1 MRIPPLYNDKSWQ
14 RFFAGFILGM
24 LFGWLFFLYHFGLV
38 HEKLVMEINKQK
50 TTIETQENKI
60 ESLQKDQAE
69 KNEQIQKSL
78 TVQDITINFVN
89 EKDVKLSE
97 LTLHDIRSNITNEL
111 EDLRNKNIETVRNS
125 KELLIKAVE
134 NKAFLINSKR
144 FHLKI
149 EQLIIDTSLEINVR
163 IEAAE

>member
-1 MRIPPLYNDKSWQ
+1 MRIPPLHNDKSWQ

-24 LFGWLFFLYHFGLV
+24 IFGWLFFLYHFGTV

-50 TTIETQENKI
+50 TTIVSQENTI
-60 ESLQKDQAE
+60 ENLRKDQDE

-89 EKDVKLSE
+89 EKDIKLSE
-97 LTLHDIRSNITNEL
+97 LMLHEIRSNITAEL

-134 NKAFLINSKR
+134 NKGFLVNSKR
-144 FHLKI
+144 FRLKI

-163 IEAAE
+163 IEAAD